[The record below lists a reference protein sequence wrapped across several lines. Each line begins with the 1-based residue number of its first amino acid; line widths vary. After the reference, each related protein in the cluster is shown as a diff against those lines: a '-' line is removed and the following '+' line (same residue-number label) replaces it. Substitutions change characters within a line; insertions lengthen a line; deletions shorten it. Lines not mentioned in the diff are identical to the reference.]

1 VRGEKFRGEVRG
13 RVFFTQRVVNVWD
26 ALPEVVV
33 GVGTIVA
40 FKEHLDRYMSKM
52 GIGGMWKVLV

>member
-13 RVFFTQRVVNVWD
+13 RFFTQLVLNVWN

-33 GVGTIVA
+33 GVGTMVRWDWR
-40 FKEHLDRYMSKM
+40 DREGLSL
-52 GIGGMWKVLV
+52 GRIP